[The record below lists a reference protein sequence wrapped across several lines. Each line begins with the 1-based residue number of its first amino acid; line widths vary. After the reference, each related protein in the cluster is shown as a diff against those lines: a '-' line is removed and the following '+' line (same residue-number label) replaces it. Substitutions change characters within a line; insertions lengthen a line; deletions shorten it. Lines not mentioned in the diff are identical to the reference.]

1 MGRETIFQQ
10 TRSDSDV
17 DFGEKPQMKDL
28 KSRGQNFVLHCIK
41 SFNVHRSYTIVS
53 CRAKTSYL
61 SAKHGV
67 FRREQSFKSWSN
79 FLLYVSLFSLLS
91 WTFDGIV
98 VALSGLEL

>member
-41 SFNVHRSYTIVS
+41 SFNVHRSYIIIS
-53 CRAKTSYL
+53 FRAKTSYL

-67 FRREQSFKSWSN
+67 FRHEQCVQKLEQVSS
-79 FLLYVSLFSLLS
+79 YVSLFSLLP
-91 WTFDGIV
+91 WTFVGIV